1 MLRGNISNVVGDC
14 VGVVCVGTVVKF
26 KQDTLLDKAVSIVFG
41 KYKKAY
47 VDEKV
52 LSFMNYLYRKTEITL
67 DLIIFRDEKTDE
79 LMKFLEDSAVP
90 YSRIVVV
97 DRPVHITTRLMIRDL
112 AYVLCQD
119 TELLSLINHK
129 WAMTLEN
136 LSDILRPKNTVL
148 KVGRR
153 Q

>member
-1 MLRGNISNVVGDC
+1 
-14 VGVVCVGTVVKF
+14 
-26 KQDTLLDKAVSIVFG
+26 
-41 KYKKAY
+41 
-47 VDEKV
+47 
-52 LSFMNYLYRKTEITL
+52 MNYLYRKTEITL

-112 AYVLCQD
+112 TYVLCQD
-119 TELLSLINHK
+119 AELLSLINHK

-136 LSDILRPKNTVL
+136 LSDILRPKNNVL
-148 KVGRR
+148 KMGRR
-153 Q
+153 L

>member
-1 MLRGNISNVVGDC
+1 MLGGNISNVVGDC

-26 KQDTLLDKAVSIVFG
+26 KDSLLDKVASAIFG
-41 KYKKAY
+41 KYKRAY
-47 VDEKV
+47 LDDKV

-90 YSRIVVV
+90 YSRIVIV
-97 DRPVHITTRLMIRDL
+97 DRPVHITSRLMLGDL
-112 AYVLCQD
+112 TYVLCQD

-129 WAMTLEN
+129 WAMTLEK
-136 LSDILRPKNTVL
+136 LSDILRPKNSVL

-153 Q
+153 K